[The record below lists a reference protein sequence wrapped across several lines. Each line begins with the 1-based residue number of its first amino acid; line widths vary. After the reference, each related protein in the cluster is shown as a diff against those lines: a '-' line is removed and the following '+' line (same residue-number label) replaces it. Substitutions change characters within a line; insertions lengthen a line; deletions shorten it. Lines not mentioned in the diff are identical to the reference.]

1 MWDAVGLVIAGLQ
14 LFFAIIV
21 AMTLPVAA
29 KRGGAAAGTIFIILA
44 FATIIWITRSVL
56 WQG

>member
-1 MWDAVGLVIAGLQ
+1 VWDAVGLVIAGLQ
-14 LFFAIIV
+14 LFFAIIA

-56 WQG
+56 WQQ

>member
-1 MWDAVGLVIAGLQ
+1 VIAGLQ

-29 KRGGAAAGTIFIILA
+29 RRGGAAAGAIFLILA

-56 WQG
+56 WQQ